1 MTLKRESDKN
11 RQAALEDAK
20 RAMEAV
26 RVAENKVAAIGDRL
40 EEEERRL
47 EERASALRRKS
58 CDLFKLVK
66 CDKEKMT
73 VADAVDKTERAAVA
87 EDGEVREV
95 LVTSL

>member
-47 EERASALRRKS
+47 EE
-58 CDLFKLVK
+58 
-66 CDKEKMT
+66 
-73 VADAVDKTERAAVA
+73 
-87 EDGEVREV
+87 
-95 LVTSL
+95 